1 MGSAEASQPALRPAR
16 CPLHLEST
24 GDAPRA
30 ASSQGHKL
38 GTTSS
43 LWGSANSC
51 GGAFIRPRRV
61 EPVVRKEERGDKSK
75 EGWGGN
81 HTDRK
86 GKRKDGKQSEKGKRR
101 EKERASGQELT
112 RSHARE
118 REVNRQSEG
127 KGLGRGARMRDPQSW
142 LGNLGSEKRE
152 RLEGLRH
159 ATRRARVFGALQ
171 CRIDIRYPVPVAVG
185 GRSSRASWPLPPAR
199 TPSRQA
205 GQPVCRQRSRPG

>member
-1 MGSAEASQPALRPAR
+1 MPCFRAQEFVNQERFLKTEPHMGSAEASQPALRPAR

-75 EGWGGN
+75 EGGGEPY
-81 HTDRK
+81 RQ
-86 GKRKDGKQSEKGKRR
+86 KR
-101 EKERASGQELT
+101 
-112 RSHARE
+112 
-118 REVNRQSEG
+118 
-127 KGLGRGARMRDPQSW
+127 
-142 LGNLGSEKRE
+142 
-152 RLEGLRH
+152 
-159 ATRRARVFGALQ
+159 
-171 CRIDIRYPVPVAVG
+171 
-185 GRSSRASWPLPPAR
+185 
-199 TPSRQA
+199 
-205 GQPVCRQRSRPG
+205 